1 MSLKFMSF
9 KEEIKNMSN
18 KELINEIREH
28 SCDPYCGG
36 FWNIAM
42 DELEIRLGVKA
53 EEIEEAIE
61 YFKHGISHDIFSEE
75 MIKIAEISIEALERM
90 RDEL

>member
-1 MSLKFMSF
+1 MSFMSF

-36 FWNIAM
+36 FWNIAI
-42 DELEIRLGVKA
+42 DELERRLGVKA
-53 EEIEEAIE
+53 KEIEEAIG

-75 MIKIAEISIEALERM
+75 MIKIAKISIEALERM
-90 RDEL
+90 RDDMR